1 MRGLAFCMC
10 LVGQVAAAGSC
21 ERLVG
26 TGLVLTLD
34 EAHEVVEQGKGVA
47 IFLEPEGRSP
57 RMIVIQRADGVEPPG
72 GVVLGNGMTLDYW
85 TKTED
90 AVGSGGAVAG
100 LAGILSG
107 AASYAVTCS
116 MQGEVPD
123 AEWCLPVLGALRTE
137 AEGCVEGG

>member
-1 MRGLAFCMC
+1 MC
-10 LVGQVAAAGSC
+10 LVGQAAAAGTC

-34 EAHEVVEQGKGVA
+34 EAHDVVEQGKGVA
-47 IFLEPEGRSP
+47 IFLEPDGRSP
-57 RMIVIQRADGVEPPG
+57 RMIVIQRADGVDPPG
-72 GVVLGNGMTLDYW
+72 GVVLGNGMTLDYE
-85 TKTED
+85 TRTEE

-100 LAGILSG
+100 LVGILSS
-107 AASYAVTCS
+107 AAIYAVTCS
-116 MQGEVPD
+116 MQGDRPE